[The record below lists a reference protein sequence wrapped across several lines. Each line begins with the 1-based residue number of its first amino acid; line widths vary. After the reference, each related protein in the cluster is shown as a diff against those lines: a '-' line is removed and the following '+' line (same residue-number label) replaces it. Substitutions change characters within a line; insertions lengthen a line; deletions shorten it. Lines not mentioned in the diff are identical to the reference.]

1 MKTIL
6 ILGLIL
12 SQNLISQNSLSKEQA
27 FETVIEIL
35 NSASNIEYA
44 NDLQVISKN
53 FKKTKIT
60 IKGYREGNFL
70 VADHNRYFHLN
81 LNQLKK
87 VEKVKSY
94 EYDTAVE
101 LHFKKEI
108 TIQIEE
114 VGKYAR
120 KRKESF
126 KSDSLIIDFES
137 SVDVDKLIM
146 ALNTFIID

>member
-1 MKTIL
+1 
-6 ILGLIL
+6 
-12 SQNLISQNSLSKEQA
+12 ISQNSLSKEQA
-27 FETVIEIL
+27 FETVIKIL

-44 NDLQVISKN
+44 NDLQVIYKN

-60 IKGYREGNFL
+60 IKGYRRGNFL
-70 VADHNRYFHLN
+70 VTDHNRYFHLN

-108 TIQIEE
+108 TIEIEE
-114 VGKYAR
+114 VAKYAK
-120 KRKESF
+120 KRKKSF

-146 ALNTFIID
+146 ALNTFIND